1 MIIIMMMMMML
12 IIIITGIIIIIS
24 TAGLKAK
31 RRDQVTR
38 YTDSEHLKVRQRML
52 EPETGITITSS
63 NEKFKCTGN

>member
-12 IIIITGIIIIIS
+12 IIIITGIIIIS

-38 YTDSEHLKVRQRML
+38 YTDSKHLKVRQRML

>member
-1 MIIIMMMMMML
+1 MMIIIMMMML
-12 IIIITGIIIIIS
+12 IIIITGIIIIS

-52 EPETGITITSS
+52 EPET
-63 NEKFKCTGN
+63 EALQ